1 MQLFKIKELFYI
13 SKHIINYMAIED
25 ILMGDETLF
34 QNINAF
40 NPDYMPENFNFRD
53 TQMEGMAMCIRPAIQ
68 GGRPTNSVI
77 MGSCATG
84 KTTALKKVFEL
95 VERTSDKVVCCYI
108 NCQLHTTRF
117 GIFSQI
123 HKKLFGHQP
132 PETGVPFSRVYEK
145 VMKYLASENKALVV
159 AFDDVNYLFQTQ
171 HANKIFYDILRAY
184 EEFEGVRTGIFAI
197 LSDLEFRYALDKNV
211 NTVFIPQDITFQ
223 PYTYS
228 EIFSILSDRAKA
240 GFYPGVI
247 SDEVIEEI
255 ANHTIEV
262 GDLRVGI
269 DLLRVCG
276 NIAEAN
282 ASRAITLEHVEEAV
296 AKQGSIHLMET
307 INSLNDIERT
317 LLKAVVESDE
327 ILTAGELSKQFKEEA
342 NVSYAT
348 FNRTL
353 EKLEFLRLVDTKFTG
368 KGVRGNSR
376 EIILRFDK
384 EDIKRCNL

>member
-1 MQLFKIKELFYI
+1 MSLFKIKELFYI

-171 HANKIFYDILRAY
+171 HANKIFYDIIRAY

>member
-1 MQLFKIKELFYI
+1 
-13 SKHIINYMAIED
+13 MAIED
-25 ILMGDETLF
+25 ILMFDETIF
-34 QNINAF
+34 QDINAF
-40 NPDYMPENFNFRD
+40 NPDYMPPNYNFRD
-53 TQMEGMAMCIRPAIQ
+53 SQMEGMAMAIRPAIR
-68 GGRPTNSVI
+68 GGRPSNSVI
-77 MGSCATG
+77 LGSCATG
-84 KTTALKKVFEL
+84 KTTAIKKVFEL
-95 VERTSDKVVCCYI
+95 VEKTTDKVVCCYI

-145 VMKYLASENKALVV
+145 VMNQLSNDKKALIV
-159 AFDDVNYLFQTQ
+159 AFDDVNYLFQSQ
-171 HANKIFYDILRAY
+171 NANKVFYDILRAY
-184 EEFEGVRTGIFAI
+184 EEYEGVRTGIFAI

-211 NTVFIPQDITFQ
+211 NTVFIPQDIVFQ

-240 GFYPGVI
+240 GFFPGVI

-255 ANHTIEV
+255 ANHTLEV

-282 ASRAITLEHVEEAV
+282 ASRTIELEHLEEAV
-296 AKQGSIHLMET
+296 SKHVSVNLMET
-307 INSLNDIERT
+307 IKSLNDVERA
-317 LLKAVVESDE
+317 LLRVLVDSDE
-327 ILTAGELSKQFKEEA
+327 VQTAGDLSKQFKEEA
-342 NVSYAT
+342 GVSYAT

-353 EKLEFLRLVDTKFTG
+353 EKLEFLRLVDTKYTG

-376 EIILRFDK
+376 EIILRFAP
-384 EDIKRCNL
+384 EDIKRCDL

>member
-1 MQLFKIKELFYI
+1 MI
-13 SKHIINYMAIED
+13 YMAIED

-53 TQMEGMAMCIRPAIQ
+53 SQMEGMAMCIRPAIQ

-95 VERTSDKVVCCYI
+95 VEHTTDKVVCCYI

-145 VMKYLASENKALVV
+145 VMNKLSADNKALVV

-197 LSDLEFRYALDKNV
+197 ISDLEFRYALDKNV

-228 EIFSILSDRAKA
+228 EIFSILQDRARA
-240 GFYPGVI
+240 GFYHGVI
-247 SDEVIEEI
+247 SDEIIEEI
-255 ANHTIEV
+255 ANHTLEV

-282 ASRAITLEHVEEAV
+282 ASRSITLEHVEEAV
-296 AKQGSIHLMET
+296 SKQGSINLMET

-317 LLKAVVESDE
+317 LLRAVVDSDE
-327 ILTAGELSKQFKEEA
+327 ILTAGDLSKQFKEEA
-342 NVSYAT
+342 GVSYAT

-376 EIILRFDK
+376 EIILRFSP

>member
-1 MQLFKIKELFYI
+1 
-13 SKHIINYMAIED
+13 MAIED

-34 QNINAF
+34 NNINAF
-40 NPDYMPENFNFRD
+40 NPDYMPDNFNFRD
-53 TQMEGMAMCIRPAIQ
+53 SQMEGMAMCIRPAIQ

-95 VERTSDKVVCCYI
+95 VENTTDKVICCYI

-123 HKKLFGHQP
+123 HKKIFGHQP

-145 VMKYLASENKALVV
+145 VMKYLSDQNK
-159 AFDDVNYLFQTQ
+159 

-184 EEFEGVRTGIFAI
+184 EEYEGVRTGIFAI

-255 ANHTIEV
+255 SNHTIEL

-282 ASRAITLEHVEEAV
+282 ASRTITLEHVEEAV
-296 AKQGSIHLMET
+296 SKQGSVNLMET
-307 INSLNDIERT
+307 INSLNDIERA
-317 LLKAVVESDE
+317 LLRAVVVSDE
-327 ILTAGELSKQFKEEA
+327 ILTAGDLSKQFKED
-342 NVSYAT
+342 VGLSYAT

-368 KGVRGNSR
+368 KGVKGNSR
-376 EIILRFDK
+376 EIILRFDP